1 MGKKRVTVNADP
13 LAPARTTADWEA
25 QGWAIESEPLTAA
38 PRLEA
43 TVSVRFD
50 PESALLLRRAARMKV
65 VTKSQFVR
73 QATLQDARKTID
85 ETQLPA
91 TMWVPPQEDLASTSG
106 SETVRVSGK
115 PAQPVTTTRAT
126 KDLGF

>member
-1 MGKKRVTVNADP
+1 
-13 LAPARTTADWEA
+13 
-25 QGWAIESEPLTAA
+25 
-38 PRLEA
+38 
-43 TVSVRFD
+43 
-50 PESALLLRRAARMKV
+50 MKGM
-65 VTKSQFVR
+65 TKSQFVR

-126 KDLGF
+126 KDLVF

>member
-1 MGKKRVTVNADP
+1 
-13 LAPARTTADWEA
+13 
-25 QGWAIESEPLTAA
+25 
-38 PRLEA
+38 
-43 TVSVRFD
+43 
-50 PESALLLRRAARMKV
+50 
-65 VTKSQFVR
+65 
-73 QATLQDARKTID
+73 
-85 ETQLPA
+85 LPA